1 MSSASQRSDV
11 LAPRLDLAGTTPYD
25 DYIRASVLTGLQQTR
40 TDDPGEM
47 AFLVTSQVM
56 ELWFSLLVH
65 EWQTAAAALRDDDL
79 PTAMAALRR
88 SLDELHALNA
98 SWQPLAQLTPMQFNA
113 YRAALG
119 DGSGFQSAMYRR
131 LEFLLGERSASMLVP
146 HTGTPRM
153 HAELEAALSEPSLYD
168 EVLRLLYRR
177 GHPVPQAVL
186 DRDLTR
192 RYEADPAVE
201 QIWADIYAASDHE
214 PDPEPDL
221 VRLGEAL
228 TDVAEAVW
236 RWRGDHLMATRR
248 AMGAKVGTGGSAGV
262 AWLAKRVEALVFPE
276 LWTARSRV

>member
-1 MSSASQRSDV
+1 MSSVAQQSGV
-11 LAPRLDLAGTTPYD
+11 LAPKLDFEGSTPYD
-25 DYIRASVLTGLQQTR
+25 DYIRASVLSGLQQTR

-56 ELWFSLLVH
+56 ELWFTLLVH
-65 EWQTAAAALRDDDL
+65 EWQSAAAALRGDDL
-79 PTAMAALRR
+79 PAAMDALGR

-98 SWQPLAQLTPMQFNA
+98 SWQPLARLTPTQFNA

-119 DGSGFQSAMYRR
+119 EGSGFQSAMYRR

-146 HTGTPRM
+146 HSGTPRM
-153 HAELEAALSEPSLYD
+153 HAELQQALNEPSLYD
-168 EVLRLLYRR
+168 ETLRLLHRR
-177 GHPVPQAVL
+177 GYPVPEAVL
-186 DRDLTR
+186 ERDVTR
-192 RYEADPAVE
+192 RHEADPVVE
-201 QIWADIYAASDHE
+201 RIWADIYAA
-214 PDPEPDL
+214 PETAPDL

-248 AMGAKVGTGGSAGV
+248 AMGAKVGTGGSSGV
-262 AWLAKRVEALVFPE
+262 AWLAKRAEALVFPE